1 MRHKQLL
8 ALFICFVMI
17 FSSKIVS
24 SQNDN
29 VVKVKDVVSN
39 VDKYTIE
46 SIVKDDEKQSV
57 NIYYPVTEYENVN
70 AKINEKIKEYM
81 TNFENSNYIT
91 DKKQLTISFDTFE
104 FKEYNSF
111 KFNIKSNVGIT
122 HDLDEVFTIVYK
134 EDKIILITDL
144 QDNIVEK
151 LYEECKSK
159 LKSNEKII
167 EFSNDKWIDEGLV
180 KDSNTF
186 SNYIMSDNSI
196 VLYFNPCTVASYAAG
211 IIQIE
216 IPYDNLQL
224 CLE

>member
-8 ALFICFVMI
+8 ALFLCFVMI

-29 VVKVKDVVSN
+29 IVKVKDVVSN

-134 EDKIILITDL
+134 KDKIILITDL

-186 SNYIMSDNSI
+186 SNYIISDNSI
-196 VLYFNPCTVASYAAG
+196 VLYFNPCTVAPYAAG

>member
-8 ALFICFVMI
+8 ALFLCFVMI

-134 EDKIILITDL
+134 KDKIILITDL

-196 VLYFNPCTVASYAAG
+196 VLYFNPCTVAPYAAG

>member
-8 ALFICFVMI
+8 ALFLCFVMI

-134 EDKIILITDL
+134 KDKIILITDL
-144 QDNIVEK
+144 KDNIVEK

-196 VLYFNPCTVASYAAG
+196 VLYFNPCTVAPYAAG

>member
-8 ALFICFVMI
+8 ALFLCFVMI

-29 VVKVKDVVSN
+29 IVKVKDVVSN

-46 SIVKDDEKQSV
+46 SIVKDDEKQNV

-134 EDKIILITDL
+134 KDKIILITDL

-196 VLYFNPCTVASYAAG
+196 VLYFNPCTVAPYAAG

>member
-8 ALFICFVMI
+8 ALFLCFVMI

-29 VVKVKDVVSN
+29 IVKVKDVVSN

-46 SIVKDDEKQSV
+46 SIVKDDEKQNV

-196 VLYFNPCTVASYAAG
+196 VLYFNPCTVAPYAAG

>member
-8 ALFICFVMI
+8 ALFLCFVMI

-29 VVKVKDVVSN
+29 IVKVKDVVSN

-134 EDKIILITDL
+134 KDKIILITDL

-196 VLYFNPCTVASYAAG
+196 VLYFNPCTVAPYAAG

-216 IPYDNLQL
+216 IPHDNLQL

>member
-8 ALFICFVMI
+8 ALFLCFVMI

-29 VVKVKDVVSN
+29 IVKVKDVVSN
-39 VDKYTIE
+39 VDKYIIE

-134 EDKIILITDL
+134 KDKIILITDL

-196 VLYFNPCTVASYAAG
+196 VLYFNPCTVAPYAAG

>member
-122 HDLDEVFTIVYK
+122 HDLDEVFTIAYK

-196 VLYFNPCTVASYAAG
+196 VLYFNPCTVAPYAAG

>member
-134 EDKIILITDL
+134 KDKIILITDL

-196 VLYFNPCTVASYAAG
+196 VLYFNPCTVAPYAAG

>member
-8 ALFICFVMI
+8 ALFLCFVMI

-134 EDKIILITDL
+134 KDKIILITDL
-144 QDNIVEK
+144 KDNIVEK

-186 SNYIMSDNSI
+186 SNYIISDNSI
-196 VLYFNPCTVASYAAG
+196 VLYFNPCTVAPYAAG

>member
-29 VVKVKDVVSN
+29 VVKVKDVVSS

-134 EDKIILITDL
+134 KDKIILITDL

-196 VLYFNPCTVASYAAG
+196 VLYFNPCTVAPYAAG

>member
-70 AKINEKIKEYM
+70 EKINEKIKEYM
-81 TNFENSNYIT
+81 ANFENSNYIT

-104 FKEYNSF
+104 FKGYNSF

-134 EDKIILITDL
+134 KDKIISITDL

-167 EFSNDKWIDEGLV
+167 EFSNDKWIDEGLI

-186 SNYIMSDNSI
+186 SNYIISDNSI
-196 VLYFNPCTVASYAAG
+196 VIYFNPCTVAPYAAG
-211 IIQIE
+211 IIQVE
-216 IPYDNLQL
+216 IPYDNLKL

>member
-134 EDKIILITDL
+134 KDKIILITDL
-144 QDNIVEK
+144 KDNIVEK

-186 SNYIMSDNSI
+186 SNYIISDNSI
-196 VLYFNPCTVASYAAG
+196 VLYFNPCTVAPYAAG

>member
-8 ALFICFVMI
+8 ALFLCFVMI

-29 VVKVKDVVSN
+29 IVKVKDVVSN
-39 VDKYTIE
+39 VDKYIIE

-134 EDKIILITDL
+134 KDKIILITDL

-186 SNYIMSDNSI
+186 SNYIISDNSI
-196 VLYFNPCTVASYAAG
+196 VLYFNPCTVAPYAAG

>member
-8 ALFICFVMI
+8 ALFLCFVMI

-29 VVKVKDVVSN
+29 IVKVKDVVSN

-134 EDKIILITDL
+134 KDKIILITDL
-144 QDNIVEK
+144 KDNIVEK

-186 SNYIMSDNSI
+186 SNYIISDNSI
-196 VLYFNPCTVASYAAG
+196 VLYFNPCTVAPYAAG

>member
-8 ALFICFVMI
+8 ALFLCFVMT

-29 VVKVKDVVSN
+29 IVKVKDVVSN

-134 EDKIILITDL
+134 KDKIILITDL

-196 VLYFNPCTVASYAAG
+196 VLYFNPCTVAPYAAG

>member
-8 ALFICFVMI
+8 ALFLCFVMI

-29 VVKVKDVVSN
+29 IVKVKDVVSN

-134 EDKIILITDL
+134 KDKIILITDL

-186 SNYIMSDNSI
+186 SNYIISDNSI
-196 VLYFNPCTVASYAAG
+196 VLYFNPCTVAPYAAG

-216 IPYDNLQL
+216 ISYDNLQL

>member
-134 EDKIILITDL
+134 KDKIILITDL
-144 QDNIVEK
+144 KDNIVEK

-196 VLYFNPCTVASYAAG
+196 VLYFNPCTVAPYAAG

>member
-8 ALFICFVMI
+8 ALFLCFVMI

-29 VVKVKDVVSN
+29 IVKVKDVVSN

-196 VLYFNPCTVASYAAG
+196 VLYFNPCTVAPYAAG

>member
-186 SNYIMSDNSI
+186 SNYIISDNSI
-196 VLYFNPCTVASYAAG
+196 VLYFNPCTVAPYAAG

>member
-196 VLYFNPCTVASYAAG
+196 VLYFNPCTVAPYAAG

>member
-8 ALFICFVMI
+8 ALFLCFVMI

-196 VLYFNPCTVASYAAG
+196 VLYFNPCTVAPYAAG

>member
-29 VVKVKDVVSN
+29 IVKVKDVVSN

-134 EDKIILITDL
+134 KDKIILITDL

-196 VLYFNPCTVASYAAG
+196 VLYFNPCTVAPYAAG

>member
-8 ALFICFVMI
+8 ALFLCFVMI

-29 VVKVKDVVSN
+29 IVKVKDVVSN

-134 EDKIILITDL
+134 KDKIILITDL

-196 VLYFNPCTVASYAAG
+196 VLYFNPCTIAPYAAG

>member
-29 VVKVKDVVSN
+29 IVKVKDVVSN

-196 VLYFNPCTVASYAAG
+196 VLYFNPCTVAPYAAG

>member
-8 ALFICFVMI
+8 ALFLCFVMI

-29 VVKVKDVVSN
+29 IVKVKDVVSN
-39 VDKYTIE
+39 VDKYIIE

-196 VLYFNPCTVASYAAG
+196 VLYFNPCTVAPYAAG

>member
-8 ALFICFVMI
+8 ALFLCFVMI

-29 VVKVKDVVSN
+29 IVKVKDVVSN

-134 EDKIILITDL
+134 KDKIILITDL
-144 QDNIVEK
+144 KDNIVEK

-196 VLYFNPCTVASYAAG
+196 VLYFNPCTVAPYAAG

>member
-8 ALFICFVMI
+8 ALFLCFVMI

-29 VVKVKDVVSN
+29 IVKVKDVVSN

-134 EDKIILITDL
+134 EDKIILITDI

-196 VLYFNPCTVASYAAG
+196 VLYFNPCTVAPYAAG

>member
-8 ALFICFVMI
+8 ALFLCFVMI

-29 VVKVKDVVSN
+29 IVKVKDVVSN

-134 EDKIILITDL
+134 KDKIILITDL

-196 VLYFNPCTVASYAAG
+196 VLYFNPCTVAPYAAG

>member
-1 MRHKQLL
+1 MRHEQLL
-8 ALFICFVMI
+8 ALFLCFVMI

-29 VVKVKDVVSN
+29 IVKVKDVVSN
-39 VDKYTIE
+39 VDKYIIE

-134 EDKIILITDL
+134 KDKIILITDL

-196 VLYFNPCTVASYAAG
+196 VLYFNPCTVAPYAAG